1 MRYGEGRRRGRREG
15 GRRTEEGITLT
26 LADIQRL
33 LPDLLLNDS
42 LVDFWDAGR
51 RRQKQIGGGR
61 RGRRGRREERRLL
74 CFLQFNFPF

>member
-1 MRYGEGRRRGRREG
+1 LDEVGRGKEEREEGRRR
-15 GRRTEEGITLT
+15 EEGITLT

-33 LPDLLLNDS
+33 LPDQLLNDS
-42 LVDFWDAGR
+42 LVDFLDAGRR

-61 RGRRGRREERRLL
+61 RGRRGRREERRIL